1 MHYLS
6 ETSWHPSE
14 VSSMI
19 SDTLWLRNLEIF
31 SSFPKVT
38 ELVSG
43 EAGNTSRLIFT
54 SFVFLRSDEE
64 TEIEKA
70 PV

>member
-1 MHYLS
+1 
-6 ETSWHPSE
+6 
-14 VSSMI
+14 MI